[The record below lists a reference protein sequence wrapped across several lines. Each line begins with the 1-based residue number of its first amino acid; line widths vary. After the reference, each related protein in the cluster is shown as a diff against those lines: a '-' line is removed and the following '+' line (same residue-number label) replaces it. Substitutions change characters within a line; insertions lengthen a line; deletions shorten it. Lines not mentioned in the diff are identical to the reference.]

1 MASGCSLTDISHN
14 FRVGRSTAGV
24 IVEEVCNE
32 IWTCLRESTF
42 PPFSTDRWLE
52 IARRFETYTMFPNCI
67 GAIDGKHIRMKQP
80 PNSGSM
86 FYNFKNY
93 FSMVLFAMCDANY
106 CFTYIEVGSYGKSSD
121 SGIFKNS
128 LLYKMMCDG
137 TLNLPS
143 PRKLVENSNEQFP
156 YVIVGDDAFSLSEN
170 LLKPYG
176 GKHLTQ
182 TKQTFN
188 NRLSTARR
196 YIESTFGILAN
207 KWRIFHRPIDV
218 NTDMAENIIKA
229 ACILHNFVRIRD
241 GHQLHNDTEAE
252 CQLQPLSV
260 DSTHR
265 RNIRALSARDKFA
278 DFFYNKI
285 NN

>member
-1 MASGCSLTDISHN
+1 M
-14 FRVGRSTAGV
+14 
-24 IVEEVCNE
+24 
-32 IWTCLRESTF
+32 
-42 PPFSTDRWLE
+42 
-52 IARRFETYTMFPNCI
+52 
-67 GAIDGKHIRMKQP
+67 
-80 PNSGSM
+80 
-86 FYNFKNY
+86 
-93 FSMVLFAMCDANY
+93 
-106 CFTYIEVGSYGKSSD
+106 
-121 SGIFKNS
+121 
-128 LLYKMMCDG
+128 
-137 TLNLPS
+137 
-143 PRKLVENSNEQFP
+143 
-156 YVIVGDDAFSLSEN
+156 GDDAFPLSEN

-252 CQLQPLSV
+252 FQLQPLSV

-265 RNIRALSARDKFA
+265 GNIRALSARDKFA